1 MLRSLFGRQ
10 PREITFRINV
20 VVEPDGEGCFH
31 AFAPA
36 FRGLHVDGGSEE
48 EALKNLLK
56 GISLYIQSLEK
67 HGDPL
72 PIGADLSVDEQ
83 PHVPQGAF
91 LRSVTLQW
99 PSLNTSGIR

>member
-1 MLRSLFGRQ
+1 MLRSLFGLE
-10 PREITFRINV
+10 PRKITFRINV
-20 VVEPDGEGCFH
+20 VIEPDGERCFH

-36 FRGLHVDGGSEE
+36 FKGLHVDGATEE
-48 EALKNLLK
+48 EALRNLVK
-56 GISLYIQSLEK
+56 GINVYIQSLEE

-72 PIGADLSVDEQ
+72 PIGADLSVHEQ

-99 PSLNTSGIR
+99 PSLNTSGIS